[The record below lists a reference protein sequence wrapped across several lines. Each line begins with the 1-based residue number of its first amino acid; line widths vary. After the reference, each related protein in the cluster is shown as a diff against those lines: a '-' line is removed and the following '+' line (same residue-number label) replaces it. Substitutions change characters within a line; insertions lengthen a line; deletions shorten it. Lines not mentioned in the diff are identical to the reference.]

1 MYFNPYPNQVPY
13 PVRNTQPPMPTSLV
27 GRLVTN
33 IEEAK
38 AIPLEFFDGTGM
50 YMPSPSEGKIFV
62 KYINSMG
69 LPVFETYVKQVD
81 TTPTLETRIQRLEN
95 ILKELGYDDK
105 PANANS
111 VNEKQ

>member
-1 MYFNPYPNQVPY
+1 MYFNPYPNQGAY

-81 TTPTLETRIQRLEN
+81 NTPTIETRIKRLEN

-105 PANANS
+105 STNVNAT
-111 VNEKQ
+111 NE